1 LINIQIISIVAKKGR
16 KPFIH
21 DDVFSH
27 HRERSVN
34 VSEPESLELTVSNLK
49 PEETYIFRVV
59 AYNEAGPGESSAP
72 LRIATKPDL
81 QVPSRVES
89 LRALALSPTSIQVS
103 WEPPSLPNG
112 PVLGYRLLWTESP
125 SGKEQSVEVSGLN
138 YKMDGLNRFT
148 EYTVRVLAI
157 NRYGPG
163 TASESV
169 SVTTQSDVLDRSIN
183 LSTVLQL
190 PHPHSAP
197 SSSDKSSMNLAA
209 GTNIAAGQN
218 FVISL

>member
-1 LINIQIISIVAKKGR
+1 
-16 KPFIH
+16 
-21 DDVFSH
+21 
-27 HRERSVN
+27 ERSVN

-49 PEETYIFRVV
+49 PEETYSFRVV

-148 EYTVRVLAI
+148 EYTVRVMAI

-169 SVTTQSDVLDRSIN
+169 SVTTQSD
-183 LSTVLQL
+183 
-190 PHPHSAP
+190 
-197 SSSDKSSMNLAA
+197 
-209 GTNIAAGQN
+209 
-218 FVISL
+218 